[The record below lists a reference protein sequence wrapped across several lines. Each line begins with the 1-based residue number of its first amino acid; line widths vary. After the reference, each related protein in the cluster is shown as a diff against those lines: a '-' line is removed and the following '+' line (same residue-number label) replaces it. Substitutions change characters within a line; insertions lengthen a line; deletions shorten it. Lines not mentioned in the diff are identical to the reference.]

1 MYQRDNFDPMEWYHI
16 LNHTGV
22 IDWCEGL
29 PETKVAEP
37 VSIGP
42 FWPRMCLRFEM
53 YVFDTFL
60 AEHIP
65 HEIEVYSSKAW
76 FRFTISEPEKWL
88 NDFIEFLKEEKAR
101 KYKNRGPEQLTL
113 F

>member
-37 VSIGP
+37 VSPYTSVVI
-42 FWPRMCLRFEM
+42 
-53 YVFDTFL
+53 
-60 AEHIP
+60 
-65 HEIEVYSSKAW
+65 
-76 FRFTISEPEKWL
+76 
-88 NDFIEFLKEEKAR
+88 AR
-101 KYKNRGPEQLTL
+101 INR
-113 F
+113 